1 MQKLYLE
8 HNRTIYKYIFY
19 LVQDEQLAEDLM
31 QDTFLKAYKNLHD
44 FRRKSSDLTW
54 LRKIARNIVY
64 DYFRRKKVISF
75 LPFLKKYDL
84 SEPDTAMNYIL
95 HNEERKELF
104 DALSK
109 LKLPHREVL
118 ILRKIEELSIE
129 QTATILGWSVDKV
142 KNTQRAAIR
151 NLKELWKG
159 VVEDE

>member
-1 MQKLYLE
+1 M
-8 HNRTIYKYIFY
+8 
-19 LVQDEQLAEDLM
+19 
-31 QDTFLKAYKNLHD
+31 
-44 FRRKSSDLTW
+44 
-54 LRKIARNIVY
+54 
-64 DYFRRKKVISF
+64 ISF